1 MTRSRK
7 GGGDG
12 AWGQELPLACSQHR
26 LGRQHTE
33 ASQAQLSNSWIHTTG
48 QIQFLE
54 SGELNL
60 GTEDYLPR
68 KNMCEVQNECV
79 LKNGVVGGD
88 DTVSEV
94 WTQHLLLLLSLL

>member
-68 KNMCEVQNECV
+68 KNMCEVCEVQNECV
-79 LKNGVVGGD
+79 LSMEWWVE
-88 DTVSEV
+88 T
-94 WTQHLLLLLSLL
+94 TR